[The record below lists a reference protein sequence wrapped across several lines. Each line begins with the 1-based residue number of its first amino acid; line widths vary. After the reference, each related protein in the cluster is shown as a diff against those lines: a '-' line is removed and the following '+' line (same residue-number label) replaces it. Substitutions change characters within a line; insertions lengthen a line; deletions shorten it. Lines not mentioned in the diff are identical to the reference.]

1 MQKLSL
7 VRGIFYFSLLIVF
20 FLSVVNAND
29 IPRFNALSFISDKF
43 IHFLIYFYLAY
54 LALLCRFTM
63 HSYLVVLTIFT
74 FGLFIEFIHFFHPYR
89 LFEYLDLLANLIGVT
104 IALLI
109 FELKN
114 NKSY

>member
-29 IPRFNALSFISDKF
+29 IPRFNSLSFILDKF

-54 LALLCRFTM
+54 VGLSCKFRIPD
-63 HSYLVVLTIFT
+63 YLVVFIIFI
-74 FGLFIEFIHFFHPYR
+74 FGLFIEIIHFYHPYR
-89 LFEYLDLLANLIGVT
+89 FFEYFDLLANLIGVT

-109 FELKN
+109 GRLKN
-114 NKSY
+114 

>member
-1 MQKLSL
+1 MQKLPI

-54 LALLCRFTM
+54 VGLSCKFRIPDYSVAFM
-63 HSYLVVLTIFT
+63 IFI
-74 FGLFIEFIHFFHPYR
+74 FGLFIEIIHFYHPYR
-89 LFEYLDLLANLIGVT
+89 FFEYFDLLANLIGVT
-104 IALLI
+104 IALLVGR
-109 FELKN
+109 LKN
-114 NKSY
+114 

>member
-54 LALLCRFTM
+54 
-63 HSYLVVLTIFT
+63 VGI
-74 FGLFIEFIHFFHPYR
+74 
-89 LFEYLDLLANLIGVT
+89 
-104 IALLI
+104 
-109 FELKN
+109 
-114 NKSY
+114 